1 MLACHDIDMMFRLA
15 DRIVVLR
22 HGRVV
27 AEVRPSEVHPDD
39 VIALLSGQ
47 DADSSARSQLTRLH
61 GLTGRLV
68 SADPSSSLSLILSAL
83 GAALGSERLCIH
95 LADR

>member
-1 MLACHDIDMMFRLA
+1 MRLE
-15 DRIVVLR
+15 D
-22 HGRVV
+22 
-27 AEVRPSEVHPDD
+27 
-39 VIALLSGQ
+39 Q

-83 GAALGSERLCIH
+83 GATLGTERLSIH
-95 LADR
+95 LLERPSSLAWRTLATAVMIWPGWQ